1 VNRAV
6 TEALAVATGAEQRH
20 DPVTSGTGGPAG
32 NADITAWTGL
42 VLLVL
47 FIAET
52 ATLLSLSSLI
62 SWHIVIGVLLV
73 PLALLKTATTGWR
86 IVRYYTGNAHYRE
99 AGPPPLILRVLGP
112 LVVLTALAVLGS
124 GLALIALGDGSRHTI
139 VTIAGSGVDAVTLHK
154 ATFIAWLAVTGAHT
168 LIRLVPA
175 IQLVARVGPVPAN
188 VPGRSRRF
196 VVLAATVVTGVV
208 LGFVVLHLSGA
219 WTGGGLLHDHHKRH
233 DRASAAPATS
243 QPLSAETSVPR
254 RHQ

>member
-6 TEALAVATGAEQRH
+6 AEAFAVAIGAEHRH

-32 NADITAWTGL
+32 NADLTAWTGL

-139 VTIAGSGVDAVTLHK
+139 VTIAGSGVDAVTLHQ
-154 ATFIAWLAVTGAHT
+154 ATFIAWLAVTAVHT
-168 LIRLVPA
+168 LTRLVPA
-175 IQLVARVGPVPAN
+175 IQLVAGVGPGPAN

-196 VVLAATVVTGVV
+196 VVLTMTVVTGVV
-208 LGFVVLHLSGA
+208 LGVVVLHLSGA
-219 WTGGGLLHDHHKRH
+219 WTGGGLLHDHHKQQ
-233 DRASAAPATS
+233 DRAVTGSTTTQSTGAASAM
-243 QPLSAETSVPR
+243 LR
-254 RHQ
+254 RRQ